1 MRNAFAWVL
10 VWLLFNAVAISSAS
24 AQDGS
29 SVPVDTIPKRVFK
42 RLDIFPAISYAPE
55 TKLTLGVIGI
65 KYFDLSKG
73 DLSTPISNL
82 EFLGVYTL
90 NKQIVFETRWEVF
103 TRQRQ
108 WRTRG
113 EAFFNRYPDRNYGI
127 GNDAAVLVLKQ
138 NDNGGQ
144 DTVNYMFY
152 TSDRIK
158 VSPVVLR
165 KIRPNLYAGV
175 QYDMEY
181 LFNMKTHTDEYF
193 YVQADS
199 VNIQRL
205 PVAGVRSGIGFQ
217 VLYDNRE
224 RVINPLKGTVIE
236 LNNLNYGK
244 FVGSDYRFTLLSV
257 DARHY
262 INTFKN
268 QTLALRAVGM
278 LEFTDDQI
286 PMRALGRVGGHKFI
300 RGYFKGTYQDKNMLA
315 FETEYRLP
323 FWPEGTKAKLWQVWK
338 RLGIVGFVSG
348 AQVFHEASD
357 VRLDGFNLAVGC
369 GLRVLFNPQSRVN
382 LRFDYAFGLRN
393 DSDGPGKR
401 QRGFYFFLGE
411 AF

>member
-1 MRNAFAWVL
+1 MKNLFLCSL
-10 VWLLFNAVAISSAS
+10 VCLIVNVVEISRAG
-24 AQDGS
+24 AQS
-29 SVPVDTIPKRVFK
+29 STPARADTFPKREFK
-42 RLDIFPAISYAPE
+42 RLDIFPAISYSPE
-55 TKLTLGVIGI
+55 TKLTLGAIGI
-65 KYFDLSKG
+65 KYFDLSKD

-90 NKQIVFETRWEVF
+90 NKQIVVETRWEVF

-127 GNDAAVLVLKQ
+127 GNDAAVLVAKQ
-138 NDNGGQ
+138 NDSGGA

-165 KIRPNLYAGV
+165 KIRPSLYAGV

-181 LFNMKTHTDEYF
+181 LFNMTIHTDQ
-193 YVQADS
+193 YVYLQSDS

-224 RVINPLKGTVIE
+224 RVITPLKGTVIE
-236 LNNLNYGK
+236 LNNLNYGR
-244 FVGSDYRFTLLSV
+244 FVGSDYQFTLLSV

-268 QTLALRAVGM
+268 QTLALRAVGAM
-278 LEFTDDQI
+278 EFTDDQI
-286 PMRALGRVGGHKFI
+286 PMRALPRVGGHKFI
-300 RGYFKGTYQDKNMLA
+300 RGYFKGTYQDYNMLA

-323 FWPEGTKAKLWQVWK
+323 FWPEGTKSKLWQVWK

-348 AQVFHEASD
+348 AQVFHETSD
-357 VRLDGFNLAVGC
+357 VRLDGFNLAVGG
-369 GLRVLFNPQSRVN
+369 GLRILFNPQSRVN

-401 QRGFYFFLGE
+401 QSGFYFFLGE